1 MLVPT
6 YCPKFLP
13 PGSANGNLSTH
24 SRLPSSHSI
33 SASRFHRGPRPGRR
47 KKCRPSLKTPRAF
60 MFFSVLDL
68 TLSNSAA
75 SKVVRYSTTSTPPRR
90 QKEERKGG
98 DPRARD
104 GSPILSQNGGSGS
117 REATAS
123 SISHTST
130 CSADGAPRNWTRLAT
145 ISVRYCLRPS
155 TLASY
160 SRVRSRPSTNTWRP
174 FLRYSL
180 LVSASLPMTTILC
193 HSTRPWRFPSLSTYG
208 SSVATEKFTNGGP
221 VGV

>member
-1 MLVPT
+1 
-6 YCPKFLP
+6 
-13 PGSANGNLSTH
+13 
-24 SRLPSSHSI
+24 
-33 SASRFHRGPRPGRR
+33 
-47 KKCRPSLKTPRAF
+47 

-75 SKVVRYSTTSTPPRR
+75 SKVVRYSTTSTPPCR

-98 DPRARD
+98 RPKSARR
-104 GSPILSQNGGSGS
+104 SSILSQNGGSGS
-117 REATAS
+117 RKATAS

-180 LVSASLPMTTILC
+180 QLTKCELADNHDSVPFDAPLAFALLVASSIVRLAEGAADRGGKVLTSSYTGSRCWRVTNDAAAKPHGPRSQTGSQTHQGTDGLSPRPP
-193 HSTRPWRFPSLSTYG
+193 STVRPYTPALFLM
-208 SSVATEKFTNGGP
+208 
-221 VGV
+221 